1 MEILRSFLRRYFAGK
16 PAVASCEVSCPLRL
30 DNLPIVFYLTWLS
43 NSLRKQS
50 RFGDTTTGFPRKWNG
65 GRNSILMTRH
75 YPGLGSACDWLNQ
88 ISHAVWPIRSTTQVW
103 VVTRHQYGISAV
115 FYRLPPLWASASRY
129 LLTTRVLFYP
139 IWSYWSHLKYKL
151 GQVPKSTSFDR
162 VVASRPGWDLSNYC
176 TVPYI
181 IRAKLYSPGLPFVK
195 GAMDF
200 ITREEALSKAW
211 GRLLGRILAYFRKK
225 CIPRGMHQTM
235 RVTWS

>member
-1 MEILRSFLRRYFAGK
+1 MEILGSFLRRYFAGK
-16 PAVASCEVSCPLRL
+16 PAMASWEVSCPLRL

-88 ISHAVWPIRSTTQVW
+88 ISHAVWPIRSTSQVW

-139 IWSYWSHLKYKL
+139 ISSYWSHLKYKL
-151 GQVPKSTSFDR
+151 GQVYQRALASIESWQVDQGEICPTIAQSLTS
-162 VVASRPGWDLSNYC
+162 Y
-176 TVPYI
+176 
-181 IRAKLYSPGLPFVK
+181 
-195 GAMDF
+195 
-200 ITREEALSKAW
+200 ALNFTH
-211 GRLLGRILAYFRKK
+211 LVYPL
-225 CIPRGMHQTM
+225 
-235 RVTWS
+235 

>member
-1 MEILRSFLRRYFAGK
+1 MEFLRSFLRRYFAGK
-16 PAVASCEVSCPLRL
+16 PAVASWEVSCPLRL
-30 DNLPIVFYLTWLS
+30 DNLPIVFYLTWLL
-43 NSLRKQS
+43 NSRDLATLQLV
-50 RFGDTTTGFPRKWNG
+50 FPAKWNE
-65 GRNSILMTRH
+65 GRNSILMTLH
-75 YPGLGSACDWLNQ
+75 YLDLGRACDWLNQ
-88 ISHAVWPIRSTTQVW
+88 ISHAVWPIRSTTQIW
-103 VVTRHQYGISAV
+103 VVKRHQYGISAV
-115 FYRLPPLWASASRY
+115 FYRLPPLWSSASRY

-139 IWSYWSHLKYKL
+139 ISSHWSHLKYKL

-176 TVPYI
+176 TVPYL

-211 GRLLGRILAYFRKK
+211 GRLFGRILAYFRKK